1 MMSAHVCACVC
12 VCVCAFLYVCA
23 CVCVCMCVC
32 TLFSLH
38 SHQHHTLHYLL
49 VVDVGGQRS
58 ERRKWIHCF
67 DDVRAIIF
75 LEGLAG
81 YNQGEI
87 RLT

>member
-1 MMSAHVCACVC
+1 MCVRTYVCVCACVC
-12 VCVCAFLYVCA
+12 L
-23 CVCVCMCVC
+23 CMCEC
-32 TLFSLH
+32 LRAILPQ
-38 SHQHHTLHYLL
+38 SHQLLTPCYFL

-87 RLT
+87 RLK